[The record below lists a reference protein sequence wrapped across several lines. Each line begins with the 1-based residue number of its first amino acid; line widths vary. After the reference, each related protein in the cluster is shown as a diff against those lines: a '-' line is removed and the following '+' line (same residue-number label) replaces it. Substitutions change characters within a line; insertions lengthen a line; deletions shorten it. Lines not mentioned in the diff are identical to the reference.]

1 MNGSQIKAVIDTNVI
16 FMSLYNPESKAGKI
30 IKYAIEG
37 KIHLFSTDTV
47 KEEIKRVLK
56 RELFYNPEEIS
67 LIIES
72 LPITWIVKEIYS
84 SFLSQTKVKHK
95 PDKPIEAL
103 SLALGCGILSADFH
117 FKNVKSLLDVN
128 EFLRRIK

>member
-47 KEEIKRVLK
+47 K
-56 RELFYNPEEIS
+56 EEIS